1 MAIMP
6 ARNGDFP
13 MLTKI
18 NGRTK
23 FFDADDSE
31 LSIVREKGSKHSHI
45 VKYRSSTY
53 RVFGGRHGGGYS
65 HEWFVNPVG
74 ETAIFGTNVSG
85 YINVRSLVGGI
96 RLIVNA

>member
-1 MAIMP
+1 
-6 ARNGDFP
+6 

-45 VKYRSSTY
+45 VTYRHGTY
-53 RVFGGRHGGGYS
+53 RVFGGRHSGGYS
-65 HEWFVNPVG
+65 HEWFVEPVG
-74 ETAIFGTNVSG
+74 ETAIFGTNVNG
-85 YINVRSLVGGI
+85 YYGVRSLVEGI
-96 RLIVNA
+96 RTIVNA